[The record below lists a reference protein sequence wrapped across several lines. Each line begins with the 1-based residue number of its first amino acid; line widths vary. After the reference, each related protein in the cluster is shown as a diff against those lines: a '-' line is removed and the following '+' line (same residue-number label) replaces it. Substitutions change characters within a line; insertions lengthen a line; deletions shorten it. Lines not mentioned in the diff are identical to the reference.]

1 MIDNFAIAIAV
12 SMTLTGL
19 SVAVSGV
26 GVFWGLAERGGFS
39 REGGKVGGGGET
51 HENIKI

>member
-1 MIDNFAIAIAV
+1 MKKWGGEAMIDNFAIAIAV

-26 GVFWGLAERGGFS
+26 GVKNFLY
-39 REGGKVGGGGET
+39 
-51 HENIKI
+51 IPC

>member
-1 MIDNFAIAIAV
+1 MAKGEKMRGGGEAMIDNFAIAIAV

-26 GVFWGLAERGGFS
+26 GVFWGLAERG
-39 REGGKVGGGGET
+39 
-51 HENIKI
+51 